1 MFSSN
6 QSTLR
11 QSGSRIPL
19 VDIPLVCS
27 AGTLLL
33 RLQFITGSK
42 QSKAW
47 HSGFEE
53 HISIEMTNTS

>member
-42 QSKAW
+42 
-47 HSGFEE
+47 
-53 HISIEMTNTS
+53 